1 MVWGLSRKLKIEPTH
16 DPAILYIHTKETK
29 QGMEEVSIPSI
40 HYVIID
46 SSQDNE
52 NNQSVISD
60 EWLKETWDVHGW
72 I

>member
-1 MVWGLSRKLKIEPTH
+1 
-16 DPAILYIHTKETK
+16 
-29 QGMEEVSIPSI
+29 MEEVSIPSI